1 MPDIPDRIM
10 EIDAQGNPV
19 RVLSRGSTV
28 YEGMRVEKVRSWF
41 VGPDGLT
48 EPEREAARLA
58 GRWGMGKPAITH
70 CAQCGQETPLSRAAS
85 RRKPRDE
92 IERLREEL
100 RIVKDALLAIDSRF
114 NTT

>member
-48 EPEREAARLA
+48 EPEREIKA
-58 GRWGMGKPAITH
+58 
-70 CAQCGQETPLSRAAS
+70 
-85 RRKPRDE
+85 
-92 IERLREEL
+92 LREQAAKQGILMRPNVSE
-100 RIVKDALLAIDSRF
+100 S
-114 NTT
+114 

>member
-28 YEGMRVEKVRSWF
+28 YEGMRTEKVRSWF

-48 EPEREAARLA
+48 EPEREIKALR
-58 GRWGMGKPAITH
+58 
-70 CAQCGQETPLSRAAS
+70 ERAA
-85 RRKPRDE
+85 KE
-92 IERLREEL
+92 
-100 RIVKDALLAIDSRF
+100 
-114 NTT
+114 NTHAD